1 MATRS
6 QSFHFHTSAL
16 DCLACQ
22 TAPLNMIVVDDSP
35 DLLEVVC
42 ALLEK
47 NSDVKIIARGNDGSE
62 ALGLVSAMAP
72 DLVLMDVQM
81 PHVDG
86 IAAAALITMHFPE
99 TMVILMSGDDSP
111 ELRAQCRDCGAHAF
125 IHKPRLG
132 LELADLIES
141 IRGAQFLNYLQ
152 ADA

>member
-1 MATRS
+1 
-6 QSFHFHTSAL
+6 
-16 DCLACQ
+16 
-22 TAPLNMIVVDDSP
+22 
-35 DLLEVVC
+35 
-42 ALLEK
+42 
-47 NSDVKIIARGNDGSE
+47 
-62 ALGLVSAMAP
+62 
-72 DLVLMDVQM
+72 MDVQM

-99 TMVILMSGDDSP
+99 TVVILMSGDDSP
-111 ELRAQCRDCGAHAF
+111 ELRAECRACGAHAF